1 MKLWNI
7 MTDNVHL
14 LLDASTT
21 LIRSRIIS
29 RWKYNKKDFNKNPAY
44 LSECLIIRSSHRS
57 CSIKYAVLKKF
68 AIFTGKHLLK
78 SLFNKV
84 QLFKKRLQH
93 SCFPVNV
100 AKFLRTH
107 ILKNRCKRLLLNYGK
122 PIFTKL
128 SKY

>member
-1 MKLWNI
+1 MKIWNI

-57 CSIKYAVLKKF
+57 CSIKYAVLKKL

-84 QLFKKRLQH
+84 QLFKKETPTQLF
-93 SCFPVNV
+93 SCKCSEIF
-100 AKFLRTH
+100 
-107 ILKNRCKRLLLNYGK
+107 KNTYFEKQMQ
-122 PIFTKL
+122 TAA
-128 SKY
+128 SKSWRAYFH